1 MNKNKIIILGASP
14 QLYAFLREK
23 WKDVVNEEI
32 IFIDHKDQLP
42 PVKETKL
49 QVIFDDLEV
58 KEFKE
63 VFATSTKRKAMPYYH
78 GKRRW

>member
-1 MNKNKIIILGASP
+1 MNMNKIIILGASP
-14 QLYAFLREK
+14 QLYAFLHEN

-58 KEFKE
+58 KEFKK